1 MTVRLYISLVCSAF
15 ALLGATRPASSQT
28 RIPPPPSEGASTPNR
43 GISACQVGI
52 YEYASYVAIRDR
64 GLSETAVPV
73 QALDGPEKAKTE
85 AARRAVAHQIWM
97 HPSWDAAEVKRRYM
111 IKCRELE
118 GAGGKPPSAVES
130 LL

>member
-1 MTVRLYISLVCSAF
+1 M
-15 ALLGATRPASSQT
+15 
-28 RIPPPPSEGASTPNR
+28 PPPPSAAAPIPNN

-52 YEYASYVAIRDR
+52 YEYASYVAIRDK
-64 GLSETAVPV
+64 GLSESAVPV
-73 QALDGPEKAKTE
+73 QALDGPEKLKTE
-85 AARRAVAHQIWM
+85 AARRAVAHQIWT

-118 GAGGKPPSAVES
+118 SDGRKPPSPVDS